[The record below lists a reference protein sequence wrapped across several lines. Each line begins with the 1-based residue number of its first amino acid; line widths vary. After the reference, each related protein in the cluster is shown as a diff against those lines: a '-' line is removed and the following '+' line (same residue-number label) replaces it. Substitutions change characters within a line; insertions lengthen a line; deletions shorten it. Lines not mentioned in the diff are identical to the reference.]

1 MKETLKKGFI
11 SFAISAIC
19 GLIVNLV
26 IDIVVNACGVKGFVS
41 MSDQYVAMFPTTAMA
56 AYVNIL
62 VYGLIGFVFATM
74 TFIYE
79 VERLGFLF
87 QSIIYFIV
95 TGGFGV
101 AVTVFL
107 WQLHHYP
114 NAFIGT
120 LSGYAVSQIII
131 FIVTYR
137 ELKKD
142 IKEINE
148 IYIEDMEG

>member
-62 VYGLIGFVFATM
+62 VYGLIGFVFAAM

-87 QSIIYFIV
+87 QSI
-95 TGGFGV
+95 
-101 AVTVFL
+101 
-107 WQLHHYP
+107 
-114 NAFIGT
+114 T
-120 LSGYAVSQIII
+120 L
-131 FIVTYR
+131 
-137 ELKKD
+137 
-142 IKEINE
+142 
-148 IYIEDMEG
+148 

>member
-101 AVTVFL
+101 AVTQAL
-107 WQLHHYP
+107 P
-114 NAFIGT
+114 SGGT
-120 LSGYAVSQIII
+120 QTGPRFRRGRISRPQTIPQEV
-131 FIVTYR
+131 R
-137 ELKKD
+137 PC
-142 IKEINE
+142 
-148 IYIEDMEG
+148 